1 MHCRLLL
8 TGLLCM
14 PLAAGDFPARQ
25 ITYRSYFDKVY
36 GGWLGKISG
45 LALGVPKE
53 FSEPWPPSNIDYFAE
68 IPDHFSDLYSGDD
81 LYFPLLMQ
89 TCLKKYG
96 IHPTYEQYMREWS
109 DRLFRGRVWGANS
122 IALEHYW
129 AGIMPPKTG
138 FPGYNG
144 GHDIDAQI
152 DLDPAGWISP
162 GLINRASETADF
174 AGHIMGWGDGAD
186 GAVMVAAML
195 SEAVFSSDME
205 QVIRRAASILPKKSA
220 YRAMAED
227 VLRWHKEQ
235 PDWRVTRQLLAKKY
249 SSDHITEESSAVA
262 NGGAVLIGLLYGR
275 NDFGKTVITAMHC
288 RWDSDCNPA
297 TAGAILGTALGASGI
312 EPRWAS
318 IFHDSYEN
326 YCLRG
331 LPRWMRISDIAR
343 DTVEIGQKVIVESGG
358 HVTGT
363 GDERVFAI
371 PAAEPRPMTREE
383 WYTDELVQ
391 RNRREMQD
399 YYIEKLTPVSQKW
412 QPEWHLTMASFE
424 HPPEVLANYYGRHR
438 VLHAQPGAD
447 AVSLERTVA
456 LQAGKHHYLRVGVAH
471 HTTILNEQTGYP
483 EIGKWKLEVQVDSKK
498 IGEYMVYTQGGQVV
512 WEDPQFDLSPYAGQT
527 VRLALIGREATG
539 DAEFYMASQSS
550 YWSDIEVISLDQ
562 PEPWR

>member
-1 MHCRLLL
+1 MRSKLLL
-8 TGLLCM
+8 GLLLCL
-14 PLAAGDFPARQ
+14 PVSAGDLPARP
-25 ITYRSYFDKVY
+25 ITYRTYFDKVY

-53 FSEPWPPSNIDYFAE
+53 FSEPWPPSNVEYFAE

-96 IHPTYEQYMREWS
+96 THPTYDQYMREWS

-162 GLINRASETADF
+162 GLINHASETADF

-195 SEAVFSSDME
+195 SEAVFSPDME
-205 QVIRRAASILPKKSA
+205 QVIWRAASILPQKSA

-227 VLRWHKEQ
+227 VLRWHREQ
-235 PDWRVTRQLLAKKY
+235 ADWRVTRQLLAKKY
-249 SSDHITEESSAVA
+249 SSDQTTEESSAVA
-262 NGGAVLIGLLYGR
+262 NGGAVLIGLLYGH
-275 NDFGKTVITAMHC
+275 NDFGKTVVTAMHC
-288 RWDSDCNPA
+288 GWDSDCNPA
-297 TAGAILGTALGASGI
+297 TAGAILGTALGASGM
-312 EPRWAS
+312 EPRWSS
-318 IFHDSYEN
+318 IFHDTYEN

-343 DTVEIGQKVIVESGG
+343 DTVEIGQKMILESGG

-363 GDERVFAI
+363 GEERVFTI
-371 PAAEPRPMTREE
+371 PAEARHVLTREE
-383 WYTDELVQ
+383 WYTDDLIQ
-391 RNRREMQD
+391 RNRREMQE
-399 YYIEKLTPVSQKW
+399 YYIKKLEPISKNW
-412 QPEWHLTMASFE
+412 QPEWRLTMASFE
-424 HPPEVLANYYGRHR
+424 HAPEVLADYYGRHR

-456 LQAGKHHYLRVGVAH
+456 LLAGKHHYLRVGVAH
-471 HTTILNEQTGYP
+471 HTTMLNEQTGYP
-483 EIGKWKLEVQVDSKK
+483 EIGRWKLEVQVNDKK
-498 IGEYMVYTQGGQVV
+498 IGEYIVYTQGGQVV
-512 WEDPQFDLSPYAGQT
+512 WEDPQFDLTPYAGQT
-527 VRLALIGREATG
+527 VRLALIGRESG
-539 DAEFYMASQSS
+539 ESVFYMASQST
-550 YWSDIEVISLDQ
+550 YWSDVEIISLDR